1 MTPFVIHAVGTNYA
15 TSKYEGNTEKGDAKL
30 RNAYRASMM
39 CAREKGVESITFSLF
54 SAGVFWGDVPIHHVL
69 CIAMRTIIEC
79 GYEGLREVHLCGHS
93 QDDFFALIDVA
104 RDLGLTR
111 E

>member
-1 MTPFVIHAVGTNYA
+1 M
-15 TSKYEGNTEKGDAKL
+15 
-30 RNAYRASMM
+30 
-39 CAREKGVESITFSLF
+39 ESIAFSLL
-54 SAGVFWGDVPIHHVL
+54 SGGVFRDDVTIHHVL

-93 QDDFFALIDVA
+93 QDDFFALIEAA